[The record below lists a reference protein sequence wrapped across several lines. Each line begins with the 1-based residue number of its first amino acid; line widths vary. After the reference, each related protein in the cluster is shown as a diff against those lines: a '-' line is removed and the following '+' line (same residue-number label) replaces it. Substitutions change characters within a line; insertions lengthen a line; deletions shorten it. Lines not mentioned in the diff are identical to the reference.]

1 MNVSDCVA
9 TATGHILNSSNSV
22 LIPRGMFKYL
32 PNIFIGHTVE
42 LREKFRWYG
51 TGTDLAVQI
60 KPVSQQNPTA
70 NIS

>member
-1 MNVSDCVA
+1 
-9 TATGHILNSSNSV
+9 
-22 LIPRGMFKYL
+22 MFTYL
-32 PNIFIGHTVE
+32 RNIFIGHTVE
-42 LREKFRWYG
+42 LGEKFRWYG